1 LEIFISDPASAS
13 EYKGNLYVGTL
24 NEIIGTEVWEYDG
37 ITWTQ
42 VNTDGFGDV
51 HNEKSSS
58 MTVYNGELYVGTENW
73 KWGGTGAE
81 VWETV
86 CQTQEAVK
94 GNPIYGKTQ
103 KPVDTNKPIMPLA
116 SYRISQAKKLLDEV
130 QNTCGTLKD
139 DGNRLYAGCCK
150 DTLGK
155 VIELI
160 EIAEGFY
167 VGENYIAA
175 DNFALEALELLQQ
188 IQVCCGK

>member
-1 LEIFISDPASAS
+1 
-13 EYKGNLYVGTL
+13 
-24 NEIIGTEVWEYDG
+24 
-37 ITWTQ
+37 
-42 VNTDGFGDV
+42 
-51 HNEKSSS
+51 
-58 MTVYNGELYVGTENW
+58 
-73 KWGGTGAE
+73 
-81 VWETV
+81 
-86 CQTQEAVK
+86 
-94 GNPIYGKTQ
+94 
-103 KPVDTNKPIMPLA
+103 MPLA

-130 QNTCGTLKD
+130 QNTCGKLKD

-155 VIELI
+155 IIELI